1 MGELTLML
9 AAVRAGEPGAV
20 DRVVALTYRELH
32 SLAHQRLSRSPSIT
46 LLDTTSLVHECYL
59 RLVKLG
65 ELQASDRVHFMGYA
79 ACTMRSIVVD
89 LLRRKMAERRGG
101 SDRHVTLGT
110 DIGEDGAEAEQIL
123 RVDAALR
130 ELAKLEKRL
139 ADVVELKYFAGLTH
153 GEIAEALGVNE
164 RTVRRDWEKARLLL
178 HRELVPDPNDA

>member
-1 MGELTLML
+1 
-9 AAVRAGEPGAV
+9 
-20 DRVVALTYRELH
+20 
-32 SLAHQRLSRSPSIT
+32 
-46 LLDTTSLVHECYL
+46 
-59 RLVKLG
+59 
-65 ELQASDRVHFMGYA
+65 MGYA

-153 GEIAEALGVNE
+153 DEIAEALGVNE